1 MSPNHITEKTS
12 SLPWLCYKNGHVRQ
26 GYTSMAAENRSGEIG
41 GFQKPYF
48 LGSSCSFFFSVSLS
62 RFLRK
67 CSHWKPPRSH
77 HCLGITA
84 CWGVGLFLFLAV
96 YSGWPA
102 FSPIFCLFHRVGA
115 TVFFFKSVRCAQQ
128 EKKSMEVDRST

>member
-41 GFQKPYF
+41 GFLFENHIFWGPAVR
-48 LGSSCSFFFSVSLS
+48 FSGGVFSRAVSLS

-96 YSGWPA
+96 YSGWLT

-115 TVFFFKSVRCAQQ
+115 TVFF
-128 EKKSMEVDRST
+128 